1 MDRSKQFREAA
12 AIENRGRS
20 KAGWRYS
27 SELKSLAVEHCHAER
42 QAGCSWADLSAQLG
56 VSTLTLS
63 RWLGAAPTTGF
74 RPVVVIDDQEPSQ
87 VSLGEGNGLTVT
99 TPGGLRIEGLSWPQA
114 LGMARVFS

>member
-27 SELKSLAVEHCHAER
+27 PELKILAIEHCRTER
-42 QAGCSWADLSAQLG
+42 QAGCTWADLSAQLG

-63 RWLGAAPTTGF
+63 RWMEATTSTSF
-74 RPVVVIDDQEPSQ
+74 RPVEVIDDLEPPKMA
-87 VSLGEGNGLTVT
+87 GDTGLTVT

-114 LGMARVFS
+114 LEMAQVFS

>member
-27 SELKSLAVEHCHAER
+27 SELKSLAIEHCRAER

-56 VSTLTLS
+56 VSSVTLS
-63 RWLGAAPTTGF
+63 RWLDAAPPMGF
-74 RPVVVIDDQEPSQ
+74 RPVAVIEDPEPQS
-87 VSLGEGNGLTVT
+87 VSESTGLTVT
-99 TPGGLRIEGLSWPQA
+99 MPGGLRIEGLSWPQA
-114 LGMARVFS
+114 LEMARVFS

>member
-12 AIENRGRS
+12 GIENRGRS

-27 SELKSLAVEHCHAER
+27 SELKSLAIEHCRAER

-63 RWLGAAPTTGF
+63 RWLDAAPTTGF
-74 RPVVVIDDQEPSQ
+74 RPVAVIEDQEPPQLS
-87 VSLGEGNGLTVT
+87 EGTGLTVT

-114 LGMARVFS
+114 LEMARVFS

>member
-1 MDRSKQFREAA
+1 MGRSEQFREAA

-27 SELKSLAVEHCHAER
+27 SELKSLAIEHCRAER

-56 VSTLTLS
+56 VSALTLS
-63 RWLGAAPTTGF
+63 RWLDAAPAAGF
-74 RPVVVIDDQEPSQ
+74 RPVAVIEDEEPPQ
-87 VSLGEGNGLTVT
+87 VAEDGRLIVT

-114 LGMARVFS
+114 LEMARVFL